1 MRTGVLSENSDE
13 RQCLGEWEKGSPELA
28 HLGRANRRPKCLL
41 TEDKGTCSGKSGR
54 AASAVTRQGSEFN
67 HQGLVFGSDN
77 WMLSEVIPFRRV
89 RDAGYS

>member
-1 MRTGVLSENSDE
+1 MGNGAMPHGPSYRAHPRLY
-13 RQCLGEWEKGSPELA
+13 
-28 HLGRANRRPKCLL
+28 HLGRVERRPKCLL
-41 TEDKGTCSGKSGR
+41 TEDKATCSGQSGR